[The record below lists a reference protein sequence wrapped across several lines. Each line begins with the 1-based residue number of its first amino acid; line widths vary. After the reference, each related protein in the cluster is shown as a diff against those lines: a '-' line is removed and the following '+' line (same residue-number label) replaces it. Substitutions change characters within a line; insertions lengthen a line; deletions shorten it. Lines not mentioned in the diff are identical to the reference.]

1 LTYLHGLV
9 AQGAT
14 LEDMATT
21 SFDGHS
27 ATLMTGSAA
36 EPLDGV
42 LGCAKINQ
50 PPSVCYGLQPN
61 LSLRIA
67 VIDVDGRNLLAWARA
82 EKNASDVPAFFAEFE
97 TMLKGLKF
105 L

>member
-1 LTYLHGLV
+1 
-9 AQGAT
+9 
-14 LEDMATT
+14 
-21 SFDGHS
+21 
-27 ATLMTGSAA
+27 
-36 EPLDGV
+36 
-42 LGCAKINQ
+42 
-50 PPSVCYGLQPN
+50 
-61 LSLRIA
+61 